1 MSVFYLSRNERT
13 SFLSLICVLICLSWL
28 SIAFESKQDESSSP
42 PLLLNIEMNRAT
54 LMEWNQLPGA
64 NSYLS
69 ERIIKY
75 KNYLGGYHKKEQL
88 LEVFGMDSSI
98 YKGMQAYLIVDS
110 VWHQFDLNQ
119 VDFKVL
125 LSHPYFEYDLVKA
138 IFNYKAQHK
147 GYDSL
152 PQLKEIH
159 LVNDELYGKIAPYL
173 TIEND

>member
-13 SFLSLICVLICLSWL
+13 SFFTLFILLVGISCLS
-28 SIAFESKQDESSSP
+28 SAFETKDEDLIDTP
-42 PLLLNIEMNRAT
+42 ILLNLEMNRAT
-54 LMEWNQLPGA
+54 LMEWNQMPGI

-98 YKGMQAYLIVDS
+98 YKGMQVYLIVDS
-110 VWHQFDLNQ
+110 VWHQFDLNE

-125 LSHPYFEYDLVKA
+125 LGHPYFDYDLVKS

-173 TIEND
+173 AI